1 MNSQTVVDLTEQIV
15 YETLIAGREQRLQI
29 VIRRLEAQS
38 APETVHQTRGCA
50 GRLHVSLLIC

>member
-29 VIRRLEAQS
+29 VIRLKAQS